1 MKTNIAINR
10 LATILLTIA
19 LLLTISGSHEELA
32 SEEDKPDE
40 TTSIADSFIKDITEN
55 PLALP
60 DTSSPQ
66 AALKS
71 FLDDVNSAYSV
82 LMAAHRK
89 NMKEPGLFTSESV
102 QQMEKQAEKLLEK
115 GVYCLNLSDVP
126 DSSRQDA
133 GYESTIKLK
142 EILDRI
148 KLPLSEDTLDAQ
160 SKETDEKQNKTPEK
174 DKPDAQAIKIEEEQ
188 EKIPEL
194 EYWRLPETD
203 IVISKVIKG
212 PRKGEFLFTP
222 QTVARI
228 DRFYEKVKYLPYKT
242 DALISIDFLDFYE
255 GTPGRLLPPKWSRWI
270 PVWSTAMYLNQTIW
284 QWFALFVLPLATLSA
299 IWTFYRLL
307 KRKSAKRSSIKK
319 SWESIIVVL
328 VAAVAVV
335 SVFYILDAYVN
346 ITGSML
352 TVCSITLYTIFWF
365 LLSWAA
371 FLIGTVVSKTIIAS
385 PKIDPNGIHASLI
398 RASGS
403 FIGIAIAAVLFLYG
417 AFQPRPLLGAASYR
431 VGRGRSR
438 HLPGIEINP

>member
-19 LLLTISGSHEELA
+19 LLLTISGSQEELA

-40 TTSIADSFIKDITEN
+40 TTSIVERSIEDITKN

-71 FLDDVNSAYSV
+71 FLDNVNNAYSV

-89 NMKEPGLFTSESV
+89 NMKEPGLFASKAV
-102 QQMEKQAEKLLEK
+102 LQMEKQAEKLLDK
-115 GVYCLNLSDVP
+115 SVYCLNLSDVP
-126 DSSRQDA
+126 ESSRQDA

-174 DKPDAQAIKIEEEQ
+174 DNPDAQAIKIEEEQ

-194 EYWRLPETD
+194 EHWRLPETD

-228 DRFYEKVKYLPYKT
+228 DRFYEKVQYLPYKT

-255 GTPGRLLPPKWSRWI
+255 GTPGGLLPPKWNRWI
-270 PVWSTAMYLNQTIW
+270 PVWSTAIYFNQTLW
-284 QWFALFVLPLATLSA
+284 QWFALFVLPLAA
-299 IWTFYRLL
+299 
-307 KRKSAKRSSIKK
+307 
-319 SWESIIVVL
+319 
-328 VAAVAVV
+328 
-335 SVFYILDAYVN
+335 
-346 ITGSML
+346 
-352 TVCSITLYTIFWF
+352 
-365 LLSWAA
+365 
-371 FLIGTVVSKTIIAS
+371 
-385 PKIDPNGIHASLI
+385 
-398 RASGS
+398 
-403 FIGIAIAAVLFLYG
+403 
-417 AFQPRPLLGAASYR
+417 
-431 VGRGRSR
+431 
-438 HLPGIEINP
+438 